1 MIDLAPT
8 LSLLYSDLLGWSVV
22 DNEIVEWPDGVPM
35 PTDEELEQAWA
46 EIQQEQAEREVREKR
61 RQRYQQETD
70 DLLYEALEKVDLPE
84 LSKWQ
89 TARKKIKDEIPM
101 PEQVKGKQ

>member
-46 EIQQEQAEREVREKR
+46 EIQQERAEREVREKR
-61 RQRYQQETD
+61 KQRYEQETD
-70 DLLYEALEKVDLPE
+70 HLLYEALAKLDLPE
-84 LSKWQ
+84 LSEWKQ
-89 TARKKIKDEIPM
+89 AREQIKSKLPYKDKK
-101 PEQVKGKQ
+101 